1 MKVYFLFPIVSF
13 VGYEKLW
20 VWLPLLYGGPC
31 WLCASYAV
39 VCISSSQTPCLSL
52 PIPQGSLTG
61 VQPVGFIWNMFVE
74 ILWKFCSGP
83 PAGPARPAQPG
94 ASSILCQEGASTS
107 AQMPRPWSP
116 GWSHRPLHT
125 YCALP
130 PSGALALSREHTGGS
145 GGVDEG
151 AGGLSGGEPRCVLR
165 GSIHSQF
172 YRLSI
177 DSVPMAGRVPLVSNP
192 VTDWS

>member
-1 MKVYFLFPIVSF
+1 MKVYFLFPIVSL
-13 VGYEKLW
+13 VDYEKLW

-39 VCISSSQTPCLSL
+39 VCISSCQTPCLSL

-61 VQPVGFIWNMFVE
+61 VQPVGFIWNVFVE

-83 PAGPARPAQPG
+83 SAGPARPARGLLHPVPG
-94 ASSILCQEGASTS
+94 RCQHLCPDAKAMVTRMEPLPSAHLLCAASF
-107 AQMPRPWSP
+107 WSP
-116 GWSHRPLHT
+116 GTVTGT
-125 YCALP
+125 YRWLWV
-130 PSGALALSREHTGGS
+130 G
-145 GGVDEG
+145 DEG